1 MMGSS
6 KKVEAESL
14 DRIERI
20 HSGELRPGDPCLF
33 NVTGR
38 HFLVRILEVDASRI
52 RITFPGI
59 DYPVDGMRANLEF
72 HDETGFYY
80 YSTEV
85 VKGPSSDL
93 QGVLLSRPA
102 ELKRSTHRSSCR
114 VATDLTVRVK
124 DQVHVR
130 RYDAALINLSSG
142 GALIQTEAP
151 FDFSSTIEMTLSLP
165 GETACT
171 ILGQIVHLIEAA
183 PNAPESHQM
192 VGIKFI
198 TLDPDIEKSLTRYIW
213 RRLQE
218 LYPQE

>member
-1 MMGSS
+1 MGST
-6 KKVEAESL
+6 KKVETESL
-14 DRIERI
+14 DRDERI
-20 HSGELRPGDPCLF
+20 HSGEIRPGDPCLF

-38 HFLVRILEVDASRI
+38 HFLVRILEADASLI

-85 VKGPSSDL
+85 VKGPSSDQ
-93 QGVLLSRPA
+93 QGVLLARPA

-130 RYDAALINLSSG
+130 RYDASLINISSG

-151 FDFSSTIEMTLSLP
+151 FDFSSTVEMTLSLP

-171 ILGQIVHLIEAA
+171 ILGQVVHLIEAA
-183 PNAPESHQM
+183 SNNPSSLQM
-192 VGIKFI
+192 IGIKFV
-198 TLDPDIEKSLTRYIW
+198 TLAPEIEQSLTRFIW

-218 LYPQE
+218 LYPQD